1 MTDKEIQDLCR
12 DYVANGNIIIKYKQ
26 GYKTIRWCKDNDPAH
41 EPRTTFG
48 AFNKTN
54 PLTHKR
60 WSYHKNK

>member
-1 MTDKEIQDLCR
+1 MTDSEVATLVENYLR
-12 DYVANGNIIIKYKQ
+12 DGNYLHRVRQ
-26 GYKTIRWCKDNDPAH
+26 GHKTIRWCKDNDPAH

-60 WSYHKNK
+60 WSYHENK